1 MATKTDVTSR
11 IPSSKGGR
19 FLGFL
24 AVGATGLVI
33 NQLAFW
39 LLTDVFG
46 LYYLWGFLLATQF
59 STAWN
64 FVLLER
70 YVFEG
75 RREGRWARLGWYAL
89 MNNIWN
95 VASAPVMYAISTGL
109 HVSHLWAN
117 WLVITGMTLVRF
129 AISNRLIWGTRSG
142 DGVGSAAAM
151 GLAASTPRASCRAG
165 AAPRGGTTSTA
176 SCGSSPRRRCRSW
189 SASRC
194 LSCMA
199 NPTSRSP
206 SATRAS
212 VACAGG

>member
-1 MATKTDVTSR
+1 MATKTDVPQR
-11 IPSSKGGR
+11 IPSSRGGR
-19 FLGFL
+19 FLGFI

-39 LLTDVFG
+39 MLTDVFG

-95 VASAPVMYAISTGL
+95 VASAPLMYAITTGL
-109 HVSHLWAN
+109 NVSHLWAN

-129 AISNRLIWGTRSG
+129 AISNRLIWRDRSG
-142 DGVGSAAAM
+142 SVDG
-151 GLAASTPRASCRAG
+151 L
-165 AAPRGGTTSTA
+165 GGGDGFS
-176 SCGSSPRRRCRSW
+176 GGD
-189 SASRC
+189 
-194 LSCMA
+194 LSLIHISE
-199 NPTSRSP
+199 PTRH
-206 SATRAS
+206 
-212 VACAGG
+212 

>member
-1 MATKTDVTSR
+1 MATKTDVASR

-39 LLTDVFG
+39 MLTDVFG

-75 RREGRWARLGWYAL
+75 RREGRWARLSWYAL

-95 VASAPVMYAISTGL
+95 VASAPVMYAITTGL
-109 HVSHLWAN
+109 KPLDLGHSLRRRRSVRRRRWLW
-117 WLVITGMTLVRF
+117 R
-129 AISNRLIWGTRSG
+129 
-142 DGVGSAAAM
+142 
-151 GLAASTPRASCRAG
+151 
-165 AAPRGGTTSTA
+165 
-176 SCGSSPRRRCRSW
+176 RRRCGR
-189 SASRC
+189 
-194 LSCMA
+194 
-199 NPTSRSP
+199 
-206 SATRAS
+206 RAGQTPGL
-212 VACAGG
+212 VAVQRPRHRADRLRDAAAGAGALRGA